1 MIVSLRLLT
10 NFDTVMVLLLSPS
23 KDMALLHQEQWQNN
37 FSFLI
42 FSWINNPET
51 YIEFPLYFFFLLYL
65 CLMGNISH
73 APVQD

>member
-1 MIVSLRLLT
+1 MIISLRLLT
-10 NFDTVMVLLLSPS
+10 SFDTVMVLLLSPS
-23 KDMALLHQEQWQNN
+23 KDMALLHQEEWQNN

-51 YIEFPLYFFFLLYL
+51 YVEFPLFLLLYL
-65 CLMGNISH
+65 CLMGNKSH